1 MHLKPIIS
9 FNCNDTDI
17 GLIKSDEYCLFH
29 QPPTEEE
36 LASVRPGKFVLVRD
50 FAQQEFY
57 VRIIHRLRNLPG
69 GYLGVIVTNLSK
81 KVPYGFASL
90 VFLHQDHFLS
100 VTGFPLQLDTLTIPD
115 DFRTIPLSDTDEE
128 DPDEFDSELLLEIDT
143 FLQPHSI

>member
-17 GLIKSDEYCLFH
+17 GLIKAEEYCLFH
-29 QPPTEEE
+29 KAPSDEE
-36 LASVRPGKFVLVRD
+36 LLQVKEGKFVMVRD

-57 VRIIHRLRNLPG
+57 VRIIHRLRMLPG
-69 GYLGVIVTNLSK
+69 GWLGVIVTNLSK

-100 VTGFPLQLDTLTIPD
+100 ITGFPIHLESLSVPD
-115 DFRTIPLSDTDEE
+115 DFRALSETEDEE
-128 DPDEFDSELLLEIDT
+128 GEDLDDSQGYFDVET
-143 FLQPHSI
+143 LQV